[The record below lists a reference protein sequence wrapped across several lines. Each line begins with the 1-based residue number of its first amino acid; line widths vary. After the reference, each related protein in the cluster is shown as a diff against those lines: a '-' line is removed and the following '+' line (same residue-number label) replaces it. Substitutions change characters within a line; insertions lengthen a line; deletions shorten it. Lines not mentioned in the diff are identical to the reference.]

1 MCGESDIVFSGFRY
15 FGIFKNTKTM
25 RTKDL
30 ILNYIKRGFKGVY
43 LPSADYVVDH
53 IVTNMGCEVEI
64 VENSQNSL
72 KLKLVVEDDN
82 LIMDF
87 TKTLG
92 QTTLQNW
99 CTDIKFVE

>member
-1 MCGESDIVFSGFRY
+1 
-15 FGIFKNTKTM
+15 M

-43 LPSADYVVDH
+43 LPSADFIVEH
-53 IVTNMGCEVEI
+53 ISTNMGCVVEV

-72 KLKLVVEDDN
+72 KLRLVVEDDN
-82 LIMDF
+82 LVIDF
-87 TKTLG
+87 TKEVG
-92 QTTLQNW
+92 QTTIQNW